1 MHSLIARAVGISVY
15 RVVSSAVDF
24 REMGC
29 WVHASI
35 DERVDLLAVR
45 CLDVDG
51 SLAVAAVFPGLVF
64 A

>member
-1 MHSLIARAVGISVY
+1 MRAVGISVY

-29 WVHASI
+29 WVQAGI

-45 CLDVDG
+45 SLDIDG